1 MNEIKALLKESIR
14 FLEIELISLPFA
26 VADMISMSLLIIF
39 GILTNNIEIGCI
51 LGLGALSLSNEDIKK
66 KFSENCKSILVTI
79 LVSTLAVFLSIN
91 IYNTGNAK
99 QVLIPLLVFI
109 VNFAGGINKDNIRLS
124 TQFCI
129 RFMIVLSLS
138 AEAKTIWAIPLIFVV
153 GCAITFILMIIAF
166 FIIKITN
173 NNLLDGIRPE
183 KTDTIKQCI
192 YKCKQSLKNIPDW
205 AYSIKVTMCIIVAEI
220 INIFWKSEH
229 NNWILTTIVMITNRE
244 GNKMLLKTV
253 QRFTG
258 TLLGILFAYI
268 VTLTDLSITVQEII
282 LTLVAT
288 TGILFRNINYSIV
301 TATRISFV
309 LMLLGIN
316 HISEARVFRDRI
328 IATAIGGL
336 IVIVLSCISQLNRDE
351 RILKEKIVKRQNWL
365 NKKY

>member
-14 FLEIELISLPFA
+14 FLEVELISLPFA
-26 VADMISMSLLIIF
+26 VADMISMSLLIIL
-39 GILTNNIEIGCI
+39 GIITNNVEVGCI

-66 KFSENCKSILVTI
+66 KFRENCKSMSVTI

-91 IYNTGNAK
+91 IYHTGNAK

-109 VNFAGGINKDNIRLS
+109 INFAGGINKNNIKLS

-129 RFMIVLSLS
+129 RFMIVLSMS
-138 AEAKTIWAIPLIFVV
+138 AEAKTIWAIPLIFVA
-153 GCAITFILMIIAF
+153 GCAFTFILLIITF

-173 NNLLDGIRPE
+173 NNLLNNIRPE
-183 KTDTIKQCI
+183 RTDTIKQSI
-192 YKCKQSLKNIPDW
+192 YKCKKSLKNIPDW
-205 AYSIKVTMCIIVAEI
+205 AYSIKVTMCIILAEI

-229 NNWILTTIVMITNRE
+229 NNWILTTIVMIINRDD
-244 GNKMLLKTV
+244 GKTLLKTV

-268 VTLTDLSITVQEII
+268 IALTDLSITAQEVIF
-282 LTLVAT
+282 TLVAT

-316 HISEARVFRDRI
+316 HISEAKVFRDRI

-336 IVIVLSCISQLNRDE
+336 IVIILSCIFQLNKDE
-351 RILKEKIVKRQNWL
+351 RRLKAKAVERQNWL